1 MRLRY
6 SVRPNIG
13 GQGGTVLSSY
23 APTLCFSG
31 STKNNSDVA
40 FMNGNYSSY
49 DLALSAD
56 RNTTIYGNSDTVQ
69 PKALRGYALIRYE

>member
-1 MRLRY
+1 MIQRYAFRL
-6 SVRPNIG
+6 VRKTIR
-13 GQGGTVLSSY
+13 
-23 APTLCFSG
+23 TLLLL
-31 STKNNSDVA
+31 
-40 FMNGNYSSY
+40 NGNYSSY

>member
-1 MRLRY
+1 
-6 SVRPNIG
+6 
-13 GQGGTVLSSY
+13 
-23 APTLCFSG
+23 
-31 STKNNSDVA
+31 
-40 FMNGNYSSY
+40 MNGYYSSY